1 MCYFSAITD
10 LRSSIGMKPYM
21 SYTVH
26 FVDEESKLQT
36 RCLQTHFLP
45 DDHTGENLVE
55 AMQEALAGWNLKATH
70 QVCLTTD
77 NGTNVINAADCLDS
91 SQLSCFG
98 HILHLGITKAL
109 KDDHRCERALTVCH
123 MVASAFSM
131 SWKCRRDLTKA
142 QVNLQLCQH
151 SLVPDCIT
159 RWGSMVKMVLEQ
171 EDAIST
177 VLGADSKA
185 AHLIPPWQDLEVLTT
200 IDQVLSPLSCLTNI
214 LSERV
219 RDVSAI
225 LPMLQLIDTKLQ
237 TGRYHRQTAYEGHK
251 EANQAGPQQPLH

>member
-1 MCYFSAITD
+1 
-10 LRSSIGMKPYM
+10 
-21 SYTVH
+21 
-26 FVDEESKLQT
+26 
-36 RCLQTHFLP
+36 
-45 DDHTGENLVE
+45 
-55 AMQEALAGWNLKATH
+55 MQEALAGWNLKATH

-142 QVNLQLCQH
+142 QVNLQLCKH

-200 IDQVLSPLSCLTNI
+200 IDQVLSPLSCLNNI

-219 RDVSAI
+219 RDSVSHLA
-225 LPMLQLIDTKLQ
+225 
-237 TGRYHRQTAYEGHK
+237 HVAAH
-251 EANQAGPQQPLH
+251 